1 MFLNLDKLE
10 ETSREANKIIDL
22 EEELLI
28 AKEVSIRL
36 HSELEQAQ
44 DWRANSEL
52 LNKELKKQL
61 DELKDHLDNEV
72 NRLKTKNSTFTLS
85 ILAVALFLLFAFFLA
100 SFFLAIN
107 LLLSYHFFLA
117 FWPLFVLNK
126 LNFFNKNKTF
136 SNIQTNNMFF

>member
-117 FWPLFVLNK
+117 F
-126 LNFFNKNKTF
+126 
-136 SNIQTNNMFF
+136 